1 MALTPEQKK
10 DSYQFFIIAFG
21 APTGVEYMNQLNDAY
36 GAGMTTKE
44 IVNVYTTKPEFE
56 AQYPR
61 FESNEQ
67 FAIKLI
73 ENVVGAS
80 ATAEAKAEA
89 VADVVGSLN
98 AGWTKGDVVFQ
109 IFTNLAGKDKADP
122 QWGATAQML
131 DNKVA
136 VAEHITETLGVNT
149 TDLAQLSA
157 LIANVTADVAT
168 VEVAKTGAAGAN
180 GETFMLTAGADNIA
194 GTSGND
200 TVTAL
205 TINAAG
211 AAATTLSAFD
221 SIDGGA
227 GTDTLN
233 IYNDNTNNTS
243 LPASASIKNVEN
255 INIYNDGGAFHT
267 GTAGTIDASKFVGV
281 TNLLQAT
288 RAADVTNLAAATT
301 ATFKGQNTTAAAD
314 LSVTAASGVASA
326 NVALDGVKGTDA
338 GTPGTFDA
346 GDNTAHLTVA
356 GDALASVT
364 VSGSLAQAVVSTAAA
379 AAANLT
385 LNVTAGK
392 DVETLTV
399 NTAVKSTLAITE
411 GAGTA
416 AAKEIK
422 VVDASASAG
431 GVTYVGTVTGGAN
444 VRTIKT
450 GAGADTVTIA
460 TATTKDDATT
470 AADETVSALLETG
483 AGNDTITINTTDAAA
498 SAAGKTTVNAGEG
511 NDTVTLTS
519 DGTGVLT
526 VNLGAGDDTFKG
538 AGSVAATDV
547 IDGGDGTDTLLLNMV
562 GAANIGAFSNFET
575 FDAAGLAKTLDVE
588 ILAAK
593 NTVTE
598 FVSTGTV
605 GKDNTDTPDGDTTDA
620 IGAAGVQTIADV
632 NSATLTNLGAGVN
645 FRATGAMGTATLNL
659 TQKTAAALTVT
670 LDADSTSTTAQNDA
684 NAIVTATNATSL
696 KAVFASDS
704 GYNDPTVNTNDQTI
718 TLTGTKAT
726 ALEVVSGG
734 TNATNVIKFATDDV
748 SATDA
753 KSTLKTIT
761 ISGDQLL
768 KFEAADLTLSS
779 STNDIEINASA
790 MTGGLVTTLDNVKAT
805 GTLSLGS
812 GDDVITVQTGVAVDV
827 ATIIGA
833 HRKVVGVEKGSAED
847 LTAISNY
854 DVFKLTGAIQAV
866 DNTTGNADASVKDG
880 KVTFKGAGPATL
892 DKAVEFAQA
901 LISANEAA
909 VFEYVG
915 KSFIFAEGATNGAG
929 DDVLIELTGVT
940 GLNGLD
946 VVNSAAGTLYVF

>member
-1 MALTPEQKK
+1 MP
-10 DSYQFFIIAFG
+10 I
-21 APTGVEYMNQLNDAY
+21 
-36 GAGMTTKE
+36 
-44 IVNVYTTKPEFE
+44 
-56 AQYPR
+56 
-61 FESNEQ
+61 
-67 FAIKLI
+67 
-73 ENVVGAS
+73 S
-80 ATAEAKAEA
+80 ATDLNKAYLAYFGRPVDFTGKTHFANLELADVIKAFDSSAESQALYGSDVAAKVNAIYNNLFNRDAEPAGLLHWSTLIGQGRITAAEAAFKIMEGALGSDVTAVQNKLSASEAFAAELNTTAELLGYSGMAAAAAARAFLKTVDATPASLTAA
-89 VADVVGSLN
+89 VA
-98 AGWTKGDVVFQ
+98 
-109 IFTNLAGKDKADP
+109 
-122 QWGATAQML
+122 
-131 DNKVA
+131 A
-136 VAEHITETLGVNT
+136 VAAT
-149 TDLAQLSA
+149 
-157 LIANVTADVAT
+157 VAT
-168 VEVAKTGAAGAN
+168 VAASGGPA
-180 GETFMLTAGADNIA
+180 GQTFTLTAGADTVA

-200 TVTAL
+200 TITAL
-205 TINAAG
+205 TVNAAG
-211 AAATTLSAFD
+211 TAATTLSAFD

-233 IYNDNTNNTS
+233 IYSTSTGPQNAS

-255 INIYNDGGAFHT
+255 INIYNDGAAFHT
-267 GTAGTIDASKFVGV
+267 GTAGTIDASKFAGV

-288 RAADVTNLAAATT
+288 LAADVTNLAAATT

-326 NVALDGVKGTDA
+326 KVALDGVKGTDA
-338 GTPGTFDA
+338 GTAGTFDA

-356 GDALASVT
+356 GDALSSVT
-364 VSGSLAQAVVSTAAA
+364 VSGTLAQAVVSTAAA

-416 AAKEIK
+416 AAKEVK
-422 VVDASASAG
+422 VVDASSSTG
-431 GVTYVGTVTGGAN
+431 GVTYGGTVTSGAN

-483 AGNDTITINTTDAAA
+483 AGNDTITINTSDAAA

-511 NDTVTLTS
+511 NDTVTLTA

-598 FVSTGTV
+598 FVATRTV
-605 GKDNTDTPDGDTTDA
+605 GKDNTDTPDGDTTDP
-620 IGAAGVQTIADV
+620 IGVAGTQTIADV

-659 TQKTAAALTVT
+659 TQKTAGALTVT

-684 NAIVTATNATSL
+684 NAVVTATNATSL

-734 TNATNVIKFATDDV
+734 TNATNTLAYTSGV
-748 SATDA
+748 SATAGKDLLA
-753 KSTLKTIT
+753 SIT
-761 ISGDQLL
+761 ISGDKALSVTVT
-768 KFEAADLTLSS
+768 ESAA
-779 STNDIEINASA
+779 STSQVTSINASA
-790 MTGGLVTTLDNVKAT
+790 LTGKLTISTAELKAESAANT
-805 GTLSLGS
+805 FDGGVLTLGS
-812 GDDVITVQTGVAVDV
+812 GADVITITQGAVISGLAKGTVEDATLQGTFDVLSTGAATLQAADV
-827 ATIIGA
+827 AATATLTI
-833 HRKVVGVEKGSAED
+833 
-847 LTAISNY
+847 
-854 DVFKLTGAIQAV
+854 
-866 DNTTGNADASVKDG
+866 KDG
-880 KVTFKGAGPATL
+880 KFTFNGTGPATL
-892 DKAVEFAQA
+892 ADA
-901 LISANEAA
+901 ISAVDTQLTTAGDA
-909 VFEYVG
+909 VVFEYVG
-915 KSFIFAEGATNGAG
+915 NSYVFVNNDAG
-929 DDVLIELTGVT
+929 SDIVVKLAGVT
-940 GLNGLD
+940 GLAGLD
-946 VVNSAAGTLYVF
+946 EVGTSNNLYVF